1 MKNIFAALALL
12 MSIIVVAQDGIQFQ
26 KNNFGEMLEKAKKEN
41 KLIFID
47 AMAVWCGPCK
57 LMDKN
62 VFSQKPVGDY
72 FNANF
77 INGKFDMEKG
87 EGLELAARYGVRSYP
102 TYLFINGD
110 GQLVSRNMGYMPE
123 STFLELGKEAYAAVK
138 NMGSMKSRF
147 EKGEKDPDFLI
158 SIIKLHAESDY
169 DFAKQASE
177 RYFKNKKT
185 SEFTKEEVGYLLFAI
200 KSVDDAN
207 YSIFK
212 KNEKALTQHF
222 PAQTFEQFDNQ
233 LKIQKLWDTSV
244 NLKAQTVNDTQFLSQ
259 AEVMIGKEEAEKVL
273 NRRKLDFYEQTENFP
288 AYQAAAL
295 AYFKINE
302 KADPTEQLKAAWI
315 FSEKATDQNALR
327 TAQQWAERSVQMRE
341 TPENSYI
348 LAKLYQKSG
357 KNAEAKM
364 YAEAAVRLA
373 KQRGVDSSAAEKLLT
388 ELN

>member
-1 MKNIFAALALL
+1 MKNIFAAFALL
-12 MSIIVVAQDGIQFQ
+12 LSLSVAAQEGIQFQ

-62 VFSQKPVGDY
+62 VFSQKSVGDFY
-72 FNANF
+72 NANF

-102 TYLFINGD
+102 TFLFINGD
-110 GQLVSRNMGYMPE
+110 GQLVSRNMGYLPE
-123 STFLELGKEAYAAVK
+123 STFLELGKEAHAAVK
-138 NMGSMKSRF
+138 NMGSMKARF
-147 EKGEKDPDFLI
+147 EKGEKDPEFLI
-158 SIIKLHAESDY
+158 NIIKLHAESDY
-169 DFAKQASE
+169 DFARQASE

-185 SEFTKEEVGYLLFAI
+185 AEFTREEVGYLMFAI

-212 KNEKALTQHF
+212 KNEKALLQHF
-222 PAQTFEQFDNQ
+222 PAQTLEQFDHQ
-233 LKIQKLWDTSV
+233 LKIQKSWETSV
-244 NLKAQTVNDTQFLSQ
+244 DLKAKTVNSTQFLNQ
-259 AEVMIGKEEAEKVL
+259 AEALIGKEAAEREL

-295 AYFKINE
+295 AYFQATE
-302 KADPTEQLKAAWI
+302 KTDPTEQLKAAWI
-315 FSEKATDQNALR
+315 FSEKATDKTALKA
-327 TAQQWAERSVQMRE
+327 AQQWAERSVQMRE
-341 TPENSYI
+341 TPENTYI
-348 LAKLYQKSG
+348 LAKIYQKSG
-357 KNAEAKM
+357 KKAEAKM

-373 KQRGVDSSAAEKLLT
+373 KQKGADSSAAEKLLT

>member
-12 MSIIVVAQDGIQFQ
+12 LSLSFSAQDGIQFR
-26 KNNFGEMLEKAKKEN
+26 KNTFSEMLAQAKKEN

-62 VFSQKPVGDY
+62 VFSQKTVGDY
-72 FNANF
+72 YNANF

-102 TYLFINGD
+102 TFLFINGD

-123 STFLELGKEAYAAVK
+123 STFLELGKEAHSAVK
-138 NMGSMKSRF
+138 NMGSMKARF
-147 EKGEKDPDFLI
+147 EKGEKDQQFLI
-158 SIIKLHAESDY
+158 NIIKLHAETDY

-177 RYFKNKKT
+177 RYFKNKMT
-185 SEFTKEEVGYLLFAI
+185 PEFTKEEVGYLMFAI

-207 YSIFK
+207 YSVFK
-212 KNEKALTQHF
+212 KNQSALLQHF

-233 LKIQKLWDTSV
+233 LKIQKSWETSV
-244 NLKAQTVNDTQFLSQ
+244 DMKAKTVNTTQFLK
-259 AEVMIGKEEAEKVL
+259 ETEPLVGKEAAEREL
-273 NRRKLDFYEQTENFP
+273 NRRKLDFYEQSDNFA

-295 AYFKINE
+295 AYFQNNT

-315 FSEKATDQNALR
+315 FSEKATDPAALKA
-327 TAQQWAERSVQMRE
+327 AQQWAERSVQMRE

-357 KNAEAKM
+357 KKAEAKM

-373 KQRGVDSSAAEKLLT
+373 KQKGADSSAAEKLLT